1 MPIGRREERQEGECL
16 VAGSADPAPD
26 LDPVMVLI
34 MSLFTPPAMAHNRIS
49 QTKRTVTDDC
59 FGSSSRP
66 IGPVPDS
73 LANFRRNRDKENL
86 TLFRPSAYRKPV
98 HVLSTAEC
106 SLSLRKYTSTTE

>member
-1 MPIGRREERQEGECL
+1 MPIGRREERQESECL

-66 IGPVPDS
+66 VRDS
-73 LANFRRNRDKENL
+73 LANFRRKWDKENR
-86 TLFRPSAYRKPV
+86 TLWRPSAERSPV
-98 HVLSTAEC
+98 QVLSSAEGF
-106 SLSLRKYTSTTE
+106 LFLRK